1 MTMTPALTED
11 GRRDFL
17 KGLGLNADAP
27 GLAPVVEPKAKAK
40 KDKADKPKA
49 EVQTVV
55 ETVNPRLIPA
65 SEIVFDPTMLDEFTD
80 LSGSGMAAASR
91 HLFEHYKSP
100 GKDRERNGLLH
111 RRIGEFIQQTRR
123 DRQQH
128 NEPTGTIKAKVK
140 ASKAQRDIAA
150 LLAESGLTAD
160 DLAALIKERGQK

>member
-1 MTMTPALTED
+1 MTMQTALTEN

-17 KGLGLNADAP
+17 KGLGLSADAP
-27 GLAPVVEPKAKAK
+27 GLAPVVESKAKAK
-40 KDKADKPKA
+40 KDKATK

-55 ETVNPRLIPA
+55 ETVNPRTIPA
-65 SEIVFDPTMLDEFTD
+65 SEIVFDPAMLDDFAD

-123 DRQQH
+123 ARQQLV
-128 NEPTGTIKAKVK
+128 EPTGHVKQKVK
-140 ASKAQRDIAA
+140 QTKEQRDLAA
-150 LLAESGLTAD
+150 MLAAAGLTAD
-160 DLAALIKERGQK
+160 DLARLIEERK